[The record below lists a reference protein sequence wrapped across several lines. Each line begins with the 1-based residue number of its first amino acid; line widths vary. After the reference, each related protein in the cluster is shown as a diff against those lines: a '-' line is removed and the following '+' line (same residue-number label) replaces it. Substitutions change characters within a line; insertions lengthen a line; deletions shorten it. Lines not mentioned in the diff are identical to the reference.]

1 MDRRFAKY
9 FGFALALLL
18 AATLLAACQP
28 VQAKAAGGPTVPQLT
43 HSEVVDGVG
52 PSKAS
57 DPAQAKAENEFLAA
71 AIAKEQAYYDG
82 DIQGVLAYYADDV
95 VSVWPEAPEVVG
107 KTALAEGMVPYMEA
121 NSVVGKLTV
130 KHIWVE
136 GDHATRQAEWEE
148 VVTPKAGGKPEH
160 HIGRCTLEW
169 KKIDGKWKVVSEY
182 INYLQPPTPV
192 NS

>member
-1 MDRRFAKY
+1 MDRRYVKY
-9 FGFALALLL
+9 IGFALALGL
-18 AATLLAACQP
+18 AAVLLVACQP
-28 VQAKAAGGPTVPQLT
+28 VQRKAAAEPAVPQLT
-43 HSEVVDGVG
+43 KSTVVDGVG

-57 DPAQAKAENEFLAA
+57 DPAQAQAENEFLAA

-107 KTALAEGMVPYMEA
+107 KAAMAEGLVPYMEG
-121 NSVVGKLTV
+121 NTVLGNLVV
-130 KHIWVE
+130 KHIWVA

-148 VVTPKAGGKPEH
+148 VVTPKDGGKAEH

-169 KKIDGKWKVVSEY
+169 QKIDGQWKVVSEY
-182 INYLQPPTPV
+182 INYLQPPTPID
-192 NS
+192 N